1 MSELNRRRFLT
12 LFGIG
17 LGVSGFVPQLFAET
31 NRLGVRTYRQYPD
44 GGHEFFQH
52 VPVRFIELPIGSVYE
67 PLTNREEV
75 WIKTGKYARRLE
87 PNSFLEIIPDNELML
102 PIGSAREER

>member
-1 MSELNRRRFLT
+1 MNRRRFLT

-17 LGVSGFVPQLFAET
+17 AGVIAA
-31 NRLGVRTYRQYPD
+31 
-44 GGHEFFQH
+44 
-52 VPVRFIELPIGSVYE
+52 VPVAMSLPRQRTPSLIVGKYDDVPIWPNTKRFEELPIGSVYE

-87 PNSFLEIIPDNELML
+87 PNSFLEIIPNNELML
-102 PIGSAREER
+102 HIGSAREER